1 MARSP
6 RDVANE
12 CIFVFELTEDAV
24 QDRGDLPA
32 GHVIDALRDEAAVEL
47 DDLIRGAVL
56 LVQPSDAERRAEL
69 MIGAR
74 GQDTTKRDIDMR
86 FDRSPFRGKNI

>member
-6 RDVANE
+6 RAVADE
-12 CIFVFELTEDAV
+12 CIFHVFELAEDAI

-32 GHVIDALRDEAAVEL
+32 GHVIDALRDETAVEL

-56 LVQPSDAERRAEL
+56 LVQPSDAECRAEL
-69 MIGAR
+69 MGAR
-74 GQDTTKRDIDMR
+74 SRHR
-86 FDRSPFRGKNI
+86 RRGY